1 MNMDEPIIVSEH
13 LDKISKEE
21 LDFYNRSLVKALGM
35 FLEDGKGVVVKVK
48 DPYFP
53 LLASVLIYVH
63 NKVLKFKVLK
73 SNLEDKSVICVH
85 EDPNSEVN
93 FSNDENIVIEE

>member
-1 MNMDEPIIVSEH
+1 MDDTIIVSDH

-21 LDFYNRSLVKALGM
+21 LDFYNRALVKALGM
-35 FLEDGKGVVVKVK
+35 FIDNEKGVVVKVK

-53 LLASVLIYVH
+53 LLSSVLIYVH

-73 SNLEDKSVICVH
+73 SNIDDRSTVYVH
-85 EDPNSEVN
+85 EDKENEVN
-93 FSNDENIVIEE
+93 FINDENVIIEE